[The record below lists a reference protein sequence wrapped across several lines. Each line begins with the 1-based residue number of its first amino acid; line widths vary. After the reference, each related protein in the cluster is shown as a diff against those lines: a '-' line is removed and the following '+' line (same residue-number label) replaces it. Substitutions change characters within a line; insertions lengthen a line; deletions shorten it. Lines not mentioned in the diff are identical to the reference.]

1 MLITQGK
8 QVKKSEFELGFLLTN
23 FQMEIWIQT
32 WISFFVKIE
41 LELGLEFKYFFF
53 KRNGREREE
62 DPLVDEACVVWSFE
76 SLFFHTFFFLLQ
88 YKCTMRT
95 LSSYSHSIYA
105 CKNPKNYTKTQNY
118 L

>member
-1 MLITQGK
+1 
-8 QVKKSEFELGFLLTN
+8 
-23 FQMEIWIQT
+23 
-32 WISFFVKIE
+32 
-41 LELGLEFKYFFF
+41 
-53 KRNGREREE
+53 
-62 DPLVDEACVVWSFE
+62 LVDEACVVWSFE